1 MKKEFLTVSD
11 FARELNISIQAV
23 YKRINKSDS
32 DLKPFVKKDNGKTYI
47 DKAALIAVYNFKEP
61 VDESNSPAIDI
72 LKTEILEKNK
82 QIENLLAQLE
92 NANKLLDQQQQLMLL
107 DKQKILALEQ
117 QTERKSIFDI
127 FKRKNKRNT
136 ERSESQSRGII

>member
-47 DKAALIAVYNFKEP
+47 DKAALTAVYNFKET

-92 NANKLLDQQQQLMLL
+92 NANKLLDQQQKLMLL

-127 FKRKNKRNT
+127 FKRKNKRNA
-136 ERSESQSRGII
+136 ERSES

>member
-136 ERSESQSRGII
+136 ERSES